1 MVAHTATAPSGDS
14 RSGTVKAFGAVA
26 AWYVSTVVLITMNK
40 VLMREHFRL
49 PVFLTFLHMLVSY
62 AWCEFSAEL
71 GWGVRAPLKTRADAA
86 KVFVL
91 AQTLAVSVVLA
102 VASFKYVEVSL
113 EQALA
118 ASTPA
123 FTACAGVVILGKR
136 ERSRVWL
143 TLVPVVGGAA
153 MSAGGDPKFHA
164 LGVALVVVS
173 NVARATKSCMQEM
186 LLNKET
192 ALDSMNLLR
201 WMSLFSMATLFPMA
215 LVLEGGTEIVERLS
229 YVYNDRTLGAAL
241 VANCTGAFMV
251 NLSQFMVTAHVGA
264 LSMQV
269 LGNLKNVFTS
279 SVSVVVFQNAIT
291 AQGVVGYAITMLGA
305 FAFGREK
312 HRDRIA
318 AAEAKAQSVGEQES
332 EAGDA
337 TNKL

>member
-1 MVAHTATAPSGDS
+1 
-14 RSGTVKAFGAVA
+14 
-26 AWYVSTVVLITMNK
+26 
-40 VLMREHFRL
+40 
-49 PVFLTFLHMLVSY
+49 
-62 AWCEFSAEL
+62 
-71 GWGVRAPLKTRADAA
+71 
-86 KVFVL
+86 
-91 AQTLAVSVVLA
+91 
-102 VASFKYVEVSL
+102 
-113 EQALA
+113 
-118 ASTPA
+118 
-123 FTACAGVVILGKR
+123 
-136 ERSRVWL
+136 
-143 TLVPVVGGAA
+143 

-164 LGVALVVVS
+164 LGVALVVAS

-215 LVLEGGTEIVERLS
+215 LALEGGTEIIERLS

>member
-1 MVAHTATAPSGDS
+1 MAHTATAPSGDS

-164 LGVALVVVS
+164 LGVALVVAS

-215 LVLEGGTEIVERLS
+215 LALEGGTEIVERLS

-251 NLSQFMVTAHVGA
+251 NLSQFMVTA
-264 LSMQV
+264 LS
-269 LGNLKNVFTS
+269 L
-279 SVSVVVFQNAIT
+279 IH
-291 AQGVVGYAITMLGA
+291 I
-305 FAFGREK
+305 
-312 HRDRIA
+312 
-318 AAEAKAQSVGEQES
+318 
-332 EAGDA
+332 
-337 TNKL
+337 